1 MNPNDQDNES
11 QQSQLTHEERQYAMF
26 CHFSAFLGLLL
37 PFGSIIG
44 PLVLWQIKKDESSF
58 IDYHGKEALNFNIT
72 MAIVTLMCVLLMLV
86 FIGFVLI
93 FIAMMVWLVLIIIA
107 GVKANDGLY
116 YRYPFCIR
124 IIY

>member
-1 MNPNDQDNES
+1 MNPNDQDNEN